1 MVVAERFLGVAEEVL
16 TIDKGDGPFDCG
28 LFHRQ
33 HLQTITPPGPIRANP
48 GGSKFAE
55 NMW

>member
-16 TIDKGDGPFDCG
+16 TIDKGDGPFDRG

-33 HLQTITPPGPIRANP
+33 HLQTITPPGAHSGKS
-48 GGSKFAE
+48 GGE
-55 NMW
+55 QVR